1 MNPIPDD
8 NILENIS
15 HQLDEYLFQLC
26 EENELPF
33 LQIAAIT
40 LARLGAIANDIDE
53 KEQLVRLLKLAEV
66 TLNGTQTAF
75 HAESGG
81 QIH

>member
-1 MNPIPDD
+1 MIPSDD
-8 NILENIS
+8 TLENIS
-15 HQLDEYLFQLC
+15 HQLDEFLFELC
-26 EENELPF
+26 ENNEMPF
-33 LQIAAIT
+33 LQIAALT
-40 LARLGAIANDIDE
+40 LARLGAIATDINE
-53 KEQLVRLLKLAEV
+53 TEQLIRLLKLAEV